1 MRTILLSVV
10 LASVSMLPLA
20 ADTKTVPTGGEIA
33 VRTNES
39 IDSRTAQPG
48 QTFSA
53 VVERDVNDASGA
65 VAIPKGSNAT
75 LVLERVSGGG
85 VAGSPELAVGLQSVT
100 VDGRRYLV
108 SAPSVERG
116 SGRGIGRNKRTA
128 EMVGGGGAL
137 GAVIGAIAGGGKGAI
152 IGAIAGAAAGG
163 TAQVLTKGKE
173 VHVPAETVLTY
184 KMSQSAQFESH

>member
-1 MRTILLSVV
+1 MRTILLSVA
-10 LASVSMLPLA
+10 LASVSMLSLA
-20 ADTKTVPTGGEIA
+20 ADTKSVPAGGEIV

-53 VVERDVNDASGA
+53 VVDRDVTDITGA
-65 VAIPKGSNAT
+65 ATIPKGSNAT

-85 VAGSPELAVGLQSVT
+85 VGSPELAVGLQSVT
-100 VDGRRYLV
+100 VNGRRYLV
-108 SAPSVERG
+108 TAPSVEKG

-184 KMSQSAQFESH
+184 KMSQPVQLESH

>member
-1 MRTILLSVV
+1 MRMILLSAV

-20 ADTKTVPTGGEIA
+20 ADTKTVPAGGEIV
-33 VRTNES
+33 VRTNEA
-39 IDSRTAQPG
+39 IDSKTAQPG

-53 VVERDVNDASGA
+53 IVDKEVTDSSGA
-65 VAIPKGSNAT
+65 VTIPKGSNAT

-85 VAGSPELAVGLQSVT
+85 TAGSPELAVGLQSVT

-108 SAPSVERG
+108 SAPSVEKG

-163 TAQVLTKGKE
+163 TAQVLTRGKE
-173 VHVPAETVLTY
+173 VRVPAESTLTY
-184 KMSQSAQFESH
+184 KMSQPVQLESR